1 MPGRCLVHLA
11 SGVGNI
17 VFATPLLI
25 ALDELGYEVHV
36 CLDAD
41 YAQTADLL
49 QPWSVVRAV
58 HGGGLAAMLRSLRAP
73 KGNGGW
79 DAVVPA
85 VPPFYWPRF
94 ARAYDGPVAEVVG
107 RSRVVPRPSERVFA
121 RDEQAF
127 YLAFA
132 HARGYPADVRPAP
145 YLPIGA
151 RGDETRVGAQTV
163 VLAPGCKTGVMTAKR
178 WPHFE
183 ALADRFTDVVVV
195 GTNDDLRQHDGS
207 AIRFSQHV
215 RSFVDRLTLRETAEL
230 MAGAALVIGND
241 SGLSHVAAAV
251 GTPTLMLFGPTDHE
265 CLGPLP
271 LNATVLRTGLA
282 CEPCWKSGPLV
293 ACRGRIDCLA
303 RLDVDRVERAA
314 FSLMNVVQEE
324 NSDECAGLRAC

>member
-163 VLAPGCKTGVMTAKR
+163 VLAPGCKTGVM
-178 WPHFE
+178 WQ
-183 ALADRFTDVVVV
+183 ADRILCRRYLAGFAERTRFDERRGRGRWIGVSTVPREH
-195 GTNDDLRQHDGS
+195 GRGRRNGNDPP
-207 AIRFSQHV
+207 
-215 RSFVDRLTLRETAEL
+215 
-230 MAGAALVIGND
+230 GAAALGGGRDAFRECDARFRIHRCRSHLRRGAVRYRRLAPEGQARWR
-241 SGLSHVAAAV
+241 SGRPRLEYLWVCAT
-251 GTPTLMLFGPTDHE
+251 GRD
-265 CLGPLP
+265 
-271 LNATVLRTGLA
+271 LNAR
-282 CEPCWKSGPLV
+282 P
-293 ACRGRIDCLA
+293 
-303 RLDVDRVERAA
+303 
-314 FSLMNVVQEE
+314 
-324 NSDECAGLRAC
+324 